1 MGRGAIERL
10 SAPTGRLWENVAG
23 RWGFLLEPLAVKC
36 HFLGVPV
43 YVSRDHYT
51 RHLYRRRNP
60 VCNAH
65 VEKVRNVAFA
75 TAAAFSEET
84 WRRHFRPWCV
94 SRAGV
99 DAGEVDRL
107 AGKAREGVRR
117 PWGID
122 DEEEFLMSIPDL
134 EDEKE
139 SPIPIEKVVLAPP
152 RDKMLRSARVRRK
165 GASTTDGREV
175 ALAVE
180 EEDGRS

>member
-43 YVSRDHYT
+43 HVSRDDYT

-60 VCNAH
+60 VPDAH

-75 TAAAFSEET
+75 TAAVFSEET

-94 SRAGV
+94 TRAGV
-99 DAGEVDRL
+99 EEAEVDRL
-107 AGKAREGVRR
+107 AAKAREGVRR
-117 PWGID
+117 PWGVD

-134 EDEKE
+134 EEEKE
-139 SPIPIEKVVLAPP
+139 SPIRLEKIALAPP
-152 RDKMLRSARVRRK
+152 RDKMLRSARARRK
-165 GASTTDGREV
+165 GASTTDGPETV
-175 ALAVE
+175 LAVE
-180 EEDGRS
+180 EGDGRS